1 VLASATII
9 TGIVV
14 LAWISGLLTL
24 AGIAFTALGLF
35 MPHLLHLP

>member
-1 VLASATII
+1 VA
-9 TGIVV
+9 

-24 AGIAFTALGLF
+24 AGIAFTALGIF